1 MGQRKMSEHVENTVY
16 WIQGSRRES
25 RRLPRRGK
33 CCGGRGRRG
42 PGTDELRTLCRP
54 SLCVVRTVLPPPL
67 LPHTTAVQPP
77 AWLSSFTVRVRC
89 GNGSTRGR

>member
-1 MGQRKMSEHVENTVY
+1 MGQRKMPEHVENTTY

-42 PGTDELRTLCRP
+42 PGRTN
-54 SLCVVRTVLPPPL
+54 SLSSFSVRGTYGPPPL
-67 LPHTTAVQPP
+67 LPHTIAVQPP